1 MLCHNVKEEL
11 VAFGAQGA
19 VAVQDKGDKG
29 GAQGSGVGLV
39 LAKFVL
45 LATIHRSTR
54 GEVTI
59 GGRIEVDARDVK
71 EDGLA
76 GKVDHTVGEEIIKV
90 LLDLM
95 GDAAVGPRKV
105 DDQLDH
111 LVVAHVDGQ
120 TLEVGAREAV
130 PEHIITHNTTTAEGA
145 DRRKVIEGRKTVA

>member
-1 MLCHNVKEEL
+1 MFSHNVKEEL

-29 GAQGSGVGLV
+29 GAQGAGVSLV

-54 GEVTI
+54 SEVTI

-71 EDGLA
+71 EDSLA
-76 GKVDHTVGEEIIKV
+76 GKVDHTIGEEIIKV
-90 LLDLM
+90 FLDLM
-95 GDAAVGPRKV
+95 SDAAVGPRKV

-111 LVVAHVDGQ
+111 LIVAHVDGK
-120 TLEVGAREAV
+120 TLEIGAREAV
-130 PEHIITHNTTTAEGA
+130 PDHIITHNTTTAEGA